1 MPIEDIHNAN
11 ILPVILLRGIV
22 PFGVE
27 NIILDIARTRSLNA
41 LNCALENNTDVFL
54 ATQLNLDENYP
65 SFDLWTN
72 VGFVATVLKTFE
84 ADGAVKIS
92 VKPRYR
98 AIYKK
103 KNLSN
108 SNGYFAV
115 ETFELKTEKDN
126 IDEIFTETLTRRIK
140 KQFFGY
146 SSNFIKFPQNF
157 IKTVGDFQAENLE
170 ELIDYIAFNL
180 EAPYTVKTDI
190 LCESSLEN
198 RAVLLTELLKKE
210 SEIIELDRELS
221 EKVNSQTADNNREY
235 FLREQMKAINA
246 ELYGEDSPEDE
257 FAAYGEKINSLC
269 ADANVKSELK
279 KELSRLMKMPQGS
292 HDIGVIRDY
301 LDTCIELPWNCYTN
315 DEIDISNA
323 EKILNRDF
331 YGMEKVKTRILE
343 LLSVRAFAPE
353 IKGQIICLVGPPGVG
368 KTSIAKTVAECMN
381 RRFARVSLGGV
392 KDEAEIRGHRRTY
405 VAAMMGRILT
415 AVKKSGSSNPVIL
428 LDEIDKLGNECKGD
442 PAAAMLE
449 VLDPEQNV
457 NFTDHYLD
465 IPYDL
470 SRVLFITTANTTD
483 TIPAPLLDRMEIIE
497 LTSYTREEKF
507 SIAEKHLLKKE
518 IKRHGLS
525 EENVSFTSESLY
537 WLIDYYTR
545 ESGVRQLEREIAAMC
560 RKAVKMIVEG
570 NTEKITV
577 TPELIQQKLGNKKY
591 NPELPAE
598 EAVGIVNGLAWT
610 AVGGE
615 IMQLE
620 VAVCKGTGKLELTG
634 SLGEVMRES
643 ARAAV
648 TYVRCNAQKFG
659 IDCDFYNKT
668 DIHIHATEA
677 AVPKDGPSAGV
688 TITTALVSALKNIP
702 VRGGIA
708 MTGEVTITGRVLKIG
723 GLKEKCIAA
732 YRGGIKTIFIPE
744 DNAADIAEIDNA
756 CIENINF
763 IPVKTADE
771 ILKNLCLLN

>member
-1 MPIEDIHNAN
+1 MPIEDTHNAN
-11 ILPVILLRGIV
+11 KLPVILLRGIV

-41 LNCALENNTDVFL
+41 LNYALENNTDVFL

-103 KNLSN
+103 ENLSN

-525 EENVSFTSESLY
+525 EENVCFTSESLY
-537 WLIDYYTR
+537 CLIDYYTR

-610 AVGGE
+610 AAGGE

-732 YRGGIKTIFIPE
+732 YRGGIKTIFIPY
-744 DNAADIAEIDNA
+744 DNAADIGEIDNA